1 VEYLFGLDRETDR
14 NLGATVHNLK
24 DMIAEQTA
32 EFAPDSLLGNQ
43 FDTAITS
50 FTLGTTEVGFSH
62 VRNHGGKIRLEQLA
76 RGPEDH
82 EANGTDCETDPNG
95 GAIFRNP
102 DVCFLFLFHMS
113 PSEWARRSGRVGVLL
128 SSVRTDQPEIKRLA
142 CQPII
147 VRPKACQDH
156 LALLLQCPNHMTVL

>member
-1 VEYLFGLDRETDR
+1 MREPRRLWRRGTTILTADFDREISVTVEYLFGLDRETDR

-62 VRNHGGKIRLEQLA
+62 VRNRTIFLWIAHSSRGGPA
-76 RGPEDH
+76 AFP
-82 EANGTDCETDPNG
+82 
-95 GAIFRNP
+95 
-102 DVCFLFLFHMS
+102 
-113 PSEWARRSGRVGVLL
+113 PSVTRR
-128 SSVRTDQPEIKRLA
+128 A
-142 CQPII
+142 
-147 VRPKACQDH
+147 
-156 LALLLQCPNHMTVL
+156 

>member
-1 VEYLFGLDRETDR
+1 MILHCFADRAQGSHWAKGTPEAANSFNCTHRRDLPTVDQKIPVLGGIESGDSCEKPRRLWRRGTTILTADFDREISVTVEYLFGLDRETDR

-62 VRNHGGKIRLEQLA
+62 VRNRTIFLWIAHSSRGGPA
-76 RGPEDH
+76 AFP
-82 EANGTDCETDPNG
+82 
-95 GAIFRNP
+95 
-102 DVCFLFLFHMS
+102 
-113 PSEWARRSGRVGVLL
+113 PSVTRR
-128 SSVRTDQPEIKRLA
+128 A
-142 CQPII
+142 
-147 VRPKACQDH
+147 
-156 LALLLQCPNHMTVL
+156 

>member
-1 VEYLFGLDRETDR
+1 MTILTGDFDREISITVEYLFGFDRETDR

-62 VRNHGGKIRLEQLA
+62 VRNRTIFSV
-76 RGPEDH
+76 
-82 EANGTDCETDPNG
+82 DCT
-95 GAIFRNP
+95 F
-102 DVCFLFLFHMS
+102 
-113 PSEWARRSGRVGVLL
+113 
-128 SSVRTDQPEIKRLA
+128 IKRRPGCVPPVGHAPRLA
-142 CQPII
+142 GRLDGVFHRSP
-147 VRPKACQDH
+147 H
-156 LALLLQCPNHMTVL
+156 HWLAPPYSARARKGS

>member
-1 VEYLFGLDRETDR
+1 LGSVVTILTAGFGREISVTVEYLFGLDRETDR

-62 VRNHGGKIRLEQLA
+62 VRNR
-76 RGPEDH
+76 
-82 EANGTDCETDPNG
+82 T
-95 GAIFRNP
+95 IF
-102 DVCFLFLFHMS
+102 L
-113 PSEWARRSGRVGVLL
+113 
-128 SSVRTDQPEIKRLA
+128 
-142 CQPII
+142 
-147 VRPKACQDH
+147 
-156 LALLLQCPNHMTVL
+156 